1 MAGLPPADER
11 RTMAHVP
18 CVVGTPVDDPAIPM
32 GLPVR
37 SAPVHFDSTGDGV
50 VDSLGFDTTGDG
62 WVDAVQRLQRVDTRQ
77 TQHSAAPAIAD
88 QERKRRAGRQFI
100 EVAQVS
106 ASSSQTRHCALLP
119 RWLSKV
125 PRVPRRRQSA
135 RTHTVPRSLTRD
147 TCFPANELPATA
159 GRRASAMSSHSRRP
173 SGVPPAPSRP
183 TSTAARRR
191 RCTCTRSPSSG
202 A

>member
-1 MAGLPPADER
+1 
-11 RTMAHVP
+11 MAHVP

-62 WVDAVQRLQRVDTRQ
+62 WVNAVQRLQRVDTRQ

-100 EVAQVS
+100 EVAQVG
-106 ASSSQTRHCALLP
+106 ASSSQTRHTEMVMQGPEAP
-119 RWLSKV
+119 SKA
-125 PRVPRRRQSA
+125 PESA
-135 RTHTVPRSLTRD
+135 H
-147 TCFPANELPATA
+147 A
-159 GRRASAMSSHSRRP
+159 HRP
-173 SGVPPAPSRP
+173 SLSY
-183 TSTAARRR
+183 T
-191 RCTCTRSPSSG
+191 
-202 A
+202 

>member
-1 MAGLPPADER
+1 
-11 RTMAHVP
+11 
-18 CVVGTPVDDPAIPM
+18 
-32 GLPVR
+32 
-37 SAPVHFDSTGDGV
+37 
-50 VDSLGFDTTGDG
+50 
-62 WVDAVQRLQRVDTRQ
+62 
-77 TQHSAAPAIAD
+77 
-88 QERKRRAGRQFI
+88 
-100 EVAQVS
+100 VAQVV

-119 RWLSKV
+119 RWLHRD
-125 PRVPRRRQSA
+125 PWLPQRCQRA

-173 SGVPPAPSRP
+173 SDVPPAPSRQ

>member
-1 MAGLPPADER
+1 MCFACPVGLCLGSGVAPVVVGLLRIPWSPPRQPAGTAR
-11 RTMAHVP
+11 MAHVP
-18 CVVGTPVDDPAIPM
+18 CVVGTPVEDPAIPM

-119 RWLSKV
+119 RWL
-125 PRVPRRRQSA
+125 
-135 RTHTVPRSLTRD
+135 RTPSLALLHVT
-147 TCFPANELPATA
+147 L
-159 GRRASAMSSHSRRP
+159 AS
-173 SGVPPAPSRP
+173 PPASFPPPPAGER
-183 TSTAARRR
+183 AQ
-191 RCTCTRSPSSG
+191 
-202 A
+202 